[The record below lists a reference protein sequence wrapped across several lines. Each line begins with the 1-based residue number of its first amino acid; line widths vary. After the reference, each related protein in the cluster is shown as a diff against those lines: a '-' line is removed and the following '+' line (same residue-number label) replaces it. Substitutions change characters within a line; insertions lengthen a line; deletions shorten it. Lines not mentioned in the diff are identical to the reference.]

1 MMLKFGS
8 ENKEITEKCPNAP
21 FVLSINDN
29 DDNELIV
36 VIALP
41 ISGEKGEDLDISTYP
56 NNDNPEIQ
64 KILFNSYPVYED
76 MERVYEIKFES
87 YIIYQCRNE
96 SYTYWQKDEVR
107 KGKYLIIFEKS
118 RFLDYYES
126 VIFDFDSD
134 DWKSNR
140 KHYGIYTE
148 NHIIDVIANKP
159 PIITKINSDLSSYP

>member
-1 MMLKFGS
+1 MERGASWDLEGRFPEDKESIRKGS
-8 ENKEITEKCPNAP
+8 FDEK
-21 FVLSINDN
+21 LSIIGLLTDRLMEEFRNYSK
-29 DDNELIV
+29 EQAV
-36 VIALP
+36 
-41 ISGEKGEDLDISTYP
+41 
-56 NNDNPEIQ
+56 Q
-64 KILFNSYPVYED
+64 KILFDSYPVYED

-159 PIITKINSDLSSYP
+159 PIITKMNSDLT